1 MTYGTPVCDMLVVIG
16 VIDDHRSTKTRLART
31 AWNGG
36 GIQVP
41 FLVIGVMNYD
51 PAMPVVYMALL
62 DNRLG
67 WGRDTNTFSLSH

>member
-1 MTYGTPVCDMLVVIG
+1 MNDVVMT
-16 VIDDHRSTKTRLART
+16 RT
-31 AWNGG
+31 ARNGG

-62 DNRLG
+62 VRQPPGMGAGYKYPLCE
-67 WGRDTNTFSLSH
+67 SLDSQCY